1 MLFLLGVLKK
11 NILHNCID
19 PVTFQND
26 STLIVI
32 GPEAPESIIYVSCLA
47 ISVYSNLNW
56 DWEYEGIQLTSGGR
70 YQVQVSNDRRNSTLV
85 MLDGR
90 YTDSGNYT
98 CQVSHPGSSK
108 KYRKTKEL
116 ILESK

>member
-1 MLFLLGVLKK
+1 MGSFKK
-11 NILHNCID
+11 TFFHNCID

-32 GPEAPESIIYVSCLA
+32 GPEAPESIIHVSCLA
-47 ISVYSNLNW
+47 VSVYSNLNW
-56 DWEYEGIQLTSGGR
+56 IWEYEGIQLTTGSR
-70 YQVQVSNDRRNSTLV
+70 YQVQISKDRRNSTLV
-85 MLDGR
+85 ILDAR

-108 KYRKTKEL
+108 EYKRAKEL